1 MYQFSR
7 AIYRELAPIVS
18 EPPVG
23 VEVDA
28 YQLAVLRACERT
40 ITRMATDNLH
50 FARPAKSLFCDIRT
64 YFPMAAQPRVLMI
77 VERYVGLAQ
86 RFLETHPDEAHSA
99 LTDAPPACRA
109 TTRKGS
115 PCLRTPL
122 PRNGYC
128 PSHQHLARTE
138 HRGALAA

>member
-7 AIYRELAPIVS
+7 AIYRELAPILR
-18 EPPVG
+18 EPPPG
-23 VEVDA
+23 VEPDA
-28 YQLAVLRACERT
+28 YQVAVLRACERT
-40 ITRMATDNLH
+40 ITRMATDILH

-77 VERYVGLAQ
+77 VERYIAVAQ
-86 RFLETHPDEAHSA
+86 QYLETHPEEAYA
-99 LTDAPPACRA
+99 GLADAPQGCRA

-128 PSHQHLARTE
+128 PSHQHLAETE
-138 HRGALAA
+138 HRALAA